1 MREIHVNIEI
11 RLHWSLWL
19 TRCQGRTVS
28 AGGMNKQAI
37 QINVIGGFMIF
48 LTFQSLFHHQEAVG
62 KSFPKTTATLL
73 SFSIVKP
80 RWIPKQVFF
89 IQGFEKPFF
98 GFNFLRVVTTEES
111 LVQPQVVTICL
122 RQIVIRAPGLESPRE
137 LHETVLTG
145 FITPAAVS

>member
-1 MREIHVNIEI
+1 MKYAREIKVGV
-11 RLHWSLWL
+11 LA
-19 TRCQGRTVS
+19 TVCL
-28 AGGMNKQAI
+28 
-37 QINVIGGFMIF
+37 F
-48 LTFQSLFHHQEAVG
+48 LL
-62 KSFPKTTATLL
+62 
-73 SFSIVKP
+73 
-80 RWIPKQVFF
+80 
-89 IQGFEKPFF
+89 FF